1 MSIDVNAAKVQST
14 RIKEQL
20 EELETAV
27 RRLKIYRSDVTA
39 AWKADEVSYI
49 TKAIDQT
56 VDELN
61 AIKKLMSSAA
71 VSVVNTANTIAAEER
86 KAAQEKAEREEKERQ
101 ARKKAQEEAAEK
113 ERKQKQQKD
122 AMARNIRVSQAQQ
135 AYNEALEAR
144 NAKQAELDAL
154 KKKMKNA
161 SVLTHAAL
169 VTKGMALEIELEEL
183 NKALAEAERALEA
196 AKKS

>member
-1 MSIDVNAAKVQST
+1 MSIDVNAARTQSA

-20 EELETAV
+20 EELETAIK
-27 RRLKIYRSDVTA
+27 RLRIYRSDVTA
-39 AWKADEVSYI
+39 AWKADEVNYI

-56 VDELN
+56 IDELT

-101 ARKKAQEEAAEK
+101 ARRKAQEEAAEK
-113 ERKQKQQKD
+113 ERKLKQQKE
-122 AMARNIRVSQAQQ
+122 ATARNIRVSQAQQ

-144 NAKQAELDAL
+144 DAKQAELDAL

-161 SVLTHAAL
+161 SGLTRAAL
-169 VTKGMALEIELEEL
+169 LTKGMTLEIELEKL
-183 NKALAEAERALEA
+183 NKALEEAERALEA
-196 AKKS
+196 AKK